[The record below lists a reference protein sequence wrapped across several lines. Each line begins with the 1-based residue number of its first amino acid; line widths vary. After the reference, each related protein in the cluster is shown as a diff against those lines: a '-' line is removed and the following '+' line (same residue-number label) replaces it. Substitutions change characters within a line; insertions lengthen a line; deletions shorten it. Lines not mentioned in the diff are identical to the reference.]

1 MKCALTIWCAAIV
14 LSSVC
19 IGQSG
24 PANASLTS
32 LVESERMFAKTSVER
47 GARPSFM
54 MFFAD
59 DAIVFRPHP
68 VKYKEA
74 MKNVPAPQNPLE
86 ATLNWEPIYADVSL
100 SGELGYTTGPSEWI
114 DHSASKRPPYH
125 GFYFSFWKKQP
136 SGEWK
141 VVFDVGTE
149 LPGPFNGSK
158 AFRSPAKVERR
169 KSIGSLSVE
178 DQRSSLMKTE
188 RDFQGTARSRGALK
202 ALDKFLTGEPRVY
215 RQKEYPIVGNNAI
228 RVYFSVKPYLS
239 TWEPIQCDV
248 ATSGDL
254 GYVYGSY
261 MMRTT
266 GAKPAGEEKGYYLR
280 AWKRDADNRWRLVAE
295 VTSPLPPEAP
305 KAKQ

>member
-1 MKCALTIWCAAIV
+1 MMRISTICGCLIV

-24 PANASLTS
+24 SGNASLTT
-32 LVESERMFAKTSVER
+32 LVESEREFAKTSVEK

-54 MFFAD
+54 IFFAN
-59 DAIVFRPHP
+59 DAIVFRPRP

-100 SGELGYTTGPSEWI
+100 SGELGYTTGPSEWT
-114 DHSASKRPPYH
+114 DHSAAKRPPYY
-125 GFYFSFWKKQP
+125 GFYFSFWKKQS

-149 LPGPFNGSK
+149 LPGPFTGSR
-158 AFRSPAKVERR
+158 AFRSPEKSELR
-169 KSIGSLSVE
+169 KNIGSISVE
-178 DQRSSLMKTE
+178 AQRSSLMKTE
-188 RDFQGTARSRGALK
+188 RDFLGSARGGGALK
-202 ALDKFLTGEPRVY
+202 ALDKLLSGESRVY
-215 RQKEYPIVGNNAI
+215 RQKEYPIVGGEAI
-228 RVYFSVKPYLS
+228 HAYFARKPYLS
-239 TWEPIQCDV
+239 TWEPLDCDV

-261 MMRTT
+261 VVK
-266 GAKPAGEEKGYYLR
+266 AKDPKSGEEEKGYYLR
-280 AWKRDADNRWRLVAE
+280 AWKRDPRNQWKLVAE
-295 VTSPLPPEAP
+295 VTSPLPPESQ
-305 KAKQ
+305 KSKQ